1 MQYVAYFIF
10 ETYKQYVSLCRIRKN
25 IEYKI
30 WYHCSYREHNLEYT
44 AGEGEDIEDEIFWS
58 VL

>member
-1 MQYVAYFIF
+1 MQYVPYFIF

-44 AGEGEDIEDEIFWS
+44 AGEGEDIEDEIF
-58 VL
+58 